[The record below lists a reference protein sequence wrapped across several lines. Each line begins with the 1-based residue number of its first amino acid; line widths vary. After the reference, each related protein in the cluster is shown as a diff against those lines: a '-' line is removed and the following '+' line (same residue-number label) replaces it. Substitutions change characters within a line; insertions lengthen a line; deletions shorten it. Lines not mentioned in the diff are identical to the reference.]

1 LLLSAIMAA
10 ALTLA
15 VAAPSR
21 ATRWAGSAEVRVPL
35 SPVLSDGKLGVSG
48 GLTF

>member
-1 LLLSAIMAA
+1 LPARAGVLVLLAPHRFTGD
-10 ALTLA
+10 TL
-15 VAAPSR
+15 V
-21 ATRWAGSAEVRVPL
+21 AGSAEVRVPL